1 MAQAVSSPSSTP
13 SASPAVAIFLVSLSI
28 ICFALSDALVKWI
41 ADVYDATQIIMIR
54 SIVAMPL
61 IAILLTR
68 SRAWSRLMEV
78 QQGWLLSR
86 VVFGSMSFVTFIQA
100 LKFLPLAETIA
111 VSFAGPLF
119 ITALSVPLL
128 GEKVGVRR
136 WAAVFVGLIGV
147 VIIIRPGASVFQ
159 PAALWALASA
169 ALYALAAI
177 STRKLAMR
185 TPTAVVL
192 AWVNG
197 YVLIM
202 MAAGV
207 VIFDTWVTPSLM
219 DMLFLVS
226 IGVAST
232 IGQYLG
238 VEAYRRAQPSMLA
251 PFDYT
256 ALVWG
261 ALLGFMIWGE
271 VPGWSLLAGSVVLV
285 GSGLYILH
293 RETVRSSR
301 AVTGWRGLRR
311 WR

>member
-1 MAQAVSSPSSTP
+1 MAQAEQPSPPLQT
-13 SASPAVAIFLVSLSI
+13 PAVAILLVSLSI
-28 ICFALSDALVKWI
+28 LCFAFSDALVKWI
-41 ADVYDATQIIMIR
+41 AHTYDATQIIMIR
-54 SIVAMPL
+54 SLVALPL
-61 IAILLTR
+61 IAMLL
-68 SRAWSRLMEV
+68 SRAGVWHRLREV
-78 QQGWLLSR
+78 QQGWLISR
-86 VVFGSMSFVTFIQA
+86 VIFGSMSFVTFIQA

-128 GEKVGVRR
+128 KETVGPRR
-136 WAAVFVGLIGV
+136 WSAVIVGLIGV
-147 VIIIRPGASVFQ
+147 VIIMRPGAGVFH
-159 PAALWALASA
+159 PAALWALGSA
-169 ALYALAAI
+169 ALYAMTAI

-192 AWVNG
+192 AWVNL

-202 MAAGV
+202 MTGGV
-207 VIFDTWVTPSLM
+207 LIFDTWVTPSLHDLM
-219 DMLFLVS
+219 FL
-226 IGVAST
+226 IGIGFTST
-232 IGQYLG
+232 VGQYLG

-261 ALLGFMIWGE
+261 AMLGFMFWGE
-271 VPGWSLLAGSVVLV
+271 IPSWSLVVGSVVLV
-285 GSGLYILH
+285 ASGLYILH

>member
-1 MAQAVSSPSSTP
+1 MAQVQSPTSSSE
-13 SASPAVAIFLVSLSI
+13 SAAVAIFLVSLSI
-28 ICFALSDALVKWI
+28 LCFGLSDALVKWI

-54 SIVAMPL
+54 SLVALPL
-61 IAILLTR
+61 IAILL
-68 SRAWSRLMEV
+68 SRAGTWNKLKDV
-78 QQGWLLSR
+78 QQGWLVSR
-86 VVFGSMSFVTFIQA
+86 VVFGAMSFVTFIQA

-111 VSFAGPLF
+111 VTFAGPLF

-128 GEKVGVRR
+128 GEKVGPRR
-136 WAAVFVGLIGV
+136 WAAVVVGLVGV
-147 VIIIRPGASVFQ
+147 VIIMRPGANVFQ
-159 PAALWALASA
+159 PAALWALGSA

-177 STRKLAMR
+177 STRKLAIR
-185 TPTAVVL
+185 TPTSVIL
-192 AWVNG
+192 AWVNF

-202 MAAGV
+202 MTTGV
-207 VIFDTWVTPSLM
+207 LIFDTWVTPTLF
-219 DMLFLVS
+219 DMMFLVG
-226 IGVAST
+226 IGLAST
-232 IGQYLG
+232 VGQYLG

-261 ALLGFMIWGE
+261 AILGFMIWGE
-271 VPGWSLLAGSVVLV
+271 IPSWSLAAGSVVLV
-285 GSGLYILH
+285 ASGLYILH

>member
-1 MAQAVSSPSSTP
+1 MAPPNTPSSSSTE
-13 SASPAVAIFLVSLSI
+13 SPAVAIFLISLSI
-28 ICFALSDALVKWI
+28 LCFGLSDALVKWI

-54 SIVAMPL
+54 SIVALPL
-61 IAILLTR
+61 IAILLSR
-68 SRAWSRLMEV
+68 SVAWGRLREV
-78 QQGWLLSR
+78 QQGWLVSR

-128 GEKVGVRR
+128 REKVGARR
-136 WAAVFVGLIGV
+136 WAAVVAGLIGV
-147 VIIIRPGASVFQ
+147 VIIMRPGAGVFQ
-159 PAALWALASA
+159 PAALWALGSA
-169 ALYALAAI
+169 VLYALAAI
-177 STRKLAMR
+177 STRKLAMK
-185 TPTAVVL
+185 TPTAVIL
-192 AWVNG
+192 AWVNF
-197 YVLIM
+197 YVLLI

-207 VIFDTWVTPSLM
+207 VAFDTWVIPSLE
-219 DMLFLVS
+219 DLVFLIS
-226 IGVAST
+226 IGLAST
-232 IGQYLG
+232 VGQYLG

-261 ALLGFMIWGE
+261 ALLGLMIWHE
-271 VPGWSLLAGSVVLV
+271 IPSWSLVAGSAVLV
-285 GSGLYILH
+285 ASGLYILH

>member
-1 MAQAVSSPSSTP
+1 MAQPENTSLSLE
-13 SASPAVAIFLVSLSI
+13 SPAVAIVLVSLSI

-54 SIVAMPL
+54 SLVALPL
-61 IAILLTR
+61 IAILL
-68 SRAWSRLMEV
+68 SRARTWSKLHEV
-78 QQGWLLSR
+78 RQGWLVSR
-86 VVFGSMSFVTFIQA
+86 VVFGAMSFVTFIQA

-111 VSFAGPLF
+111 LTFAGPLF

-128 GEKVGVRR
+128 GEKVGMRR
-136 WAAVFVGLIGV
+136 WAAVFVGLVGV
-147 VIIIRPGASVFQ
+147 VIIMKPGASVFQ
-159 PAALWALASA
+159 PAALWALGSA

-177 STRKLAMR
+177 STRKLAIR
-185 TPTAVVL
+185 TPTSVIL
-192 AWVNG
+192 AWVNF

-202 MAAGV
+202 MGTGV
-207 VIFDTWVTPSLM
+207 LVFDTWVTPDLHDLM
-219 DMLFLVS
+219 FLVG
-226 IGVAST
+226 IGLAST
-232 IGQYLG
+232 LGQYLG
-238 VEAYRRAQPSMLA
+238 VEAFRRAQPSMLA

-261 ALLGFMIWGE
+261 ALMGFLIWGE
-271 VPGWSLLAGSVVLV
+271 IPSWTLVAGSAVLV
-285 GSGLYILH
+285 MSGLYILH